1 MTMFKTTLATAA
13 AVALGVA
20 ALASPSAFA
29 AGKVVSPMSN
39 GAKRNMSDSIP
50 PAPTFQQIVGSGPVK
65 LIPGL
70 RGPLKI
76 APPAPACQS
85 RVCLTGGG

>member
-1 MTMFKTTLATAA
+1 MTMFKTTLAAAA
-13 AVALGVA
+13 AVALVA

-29 AGKVVSPMSN
+29 AGKVVVSPMSN
-39 GAKRNMSDSIP
+39 GGKGNMSDSIP
-50 PAPTFQQIVGSGPVK
+50 PTPTFQQIVGSGPVK